1 MEGIATDRSPGPISR
16 RLAIW
21 LGHAA
26 VLARRGT
33 RYAGAVRTGQ
43 EIDRVELLLVCS
55 AGGHLQQLLLLREAW
70 QDRSRLW
77 VTDAAADT
85 RSMLGTEPAVF
96 GDAPSSRS
104 VTGLLRNTLRAVRL
118 LRRYRPA
125 VVLSTGAAIAVP
137 FFWLGRLF
145 GAEAIYVESVTRIGS
160 ASTTL
165 RLVRPVASRVYV
177 QWPELAEQL
186 SSARYEGTILG
197 AG

>member
-1 MEGIATDRSPGPISR
+1 MRTATE
-16 RLAIW
+16 
-21 LGHAA
+21 
-26 VLARRGT
+26 T
-33 RYAGAVRTGQ
+33 
-43 EIDRVELLLVCS
+43 DRVELLLVCS

-77 VTDAAADT
+77 ITDDAADT
-85 RSMLGTEPAVF
+85 RSMLSTEPAVF

-104 VTGLLRNTLRAVRL
+104 VIGLLRNSLRAFRL
-118 LRRYRPA
+118 LRRHRPA

-145 GAEAIYVESVTRIGS
+145 GAQAIYVESVTRIDS
-160 ASTTL
+160 TSTTL

-186 SSARYEGTILG
+186 PGVRYEGTVLG
-197 AG
+197 GG

>member
-1 MEGIATDRSPGPISR
+1 
-16 RLAIW
+16 
-21 LGHAA
+21 
-26 VLARRGT
+26 
-33 RYAGAVRTGQ
+33 
-43 EIDRVELLLVCS
+43 
-55 AGGHLQQLLLLREAW
+55 
-70 QDRSRLW
+70 
-77 VTDAAADT
+77 
-85 RSMLGTEPAVF
+85 MLGTEPAVF

-104 VTGLLRNTLRAVRL
+104 VTGLLRNSLRAVRL

>member
-1 MEGIATDRSPGPISR
+1 V
-16 RLAIW
+16 
-21 LGHAA
+21 H
-26 VLARRGT
+26 
-33 RYAGAVRTGQ
+33 TGGKT
-43 EIDRVELLLVCS
+43 DRVEVLLVCS

-77 VTDAAADT
+77 VTNAAADT
-85 RSMLGTEPAVF
+85 YSMLCTEPAVF
-96 GDAPSSRS
+96 ADAPSSRS
-104 VTGLLRNTLRAVRL
+104 VIALLRNSVRAVRL

-145 GAEAIYVESVTRIGS
+145 GAEAIYVESITRIESG
-160 ASTTL
+160 STTL

-186 SSARYEGTILG
+186 PGARYEGTILG
-197 AG
+197 VG

>member
-1 MEGIATDRSPGPISR
+1 
-16 RLAIW
+16 
-21 LGHAA
+21 
-26 VLARRGT
+26 
-33 RYAGAVRTGQ
+33 VRITP
-43 EIDRVELLLVCS
+43 ETDRVELLLVCS

-85 RSMLGTEPAVF
+85 RSMLSTEPAVF

-104 VTGLLRNTLRAVRL
+104 VVGLLRNSLRAVRL
-118 LRRYRPA
+118 LRRHRPA

-145 GAEAIYVESVTRIGS
+145 GAEGVYVESVTRIES

-177 QWPELAEQL
+177 QWPELSRTL
-186 SSARYEGTILG
+186 PGSTY
-197 AG
+197 AGKVVGIE

>member
-1 MEGIATDRSPGPISR
+1 M
-16 RLAIW
+16 
-21 LGHAA
+21 
-26 VLARRGT
+26 
-33 RYAGAVRTGQ
+33 RTGQ

-77 VTDAAADT
+77 VTDAAPDT

-104 VTGLLRNTLRAVRL
+104 VTGLLRNSLRAVRL